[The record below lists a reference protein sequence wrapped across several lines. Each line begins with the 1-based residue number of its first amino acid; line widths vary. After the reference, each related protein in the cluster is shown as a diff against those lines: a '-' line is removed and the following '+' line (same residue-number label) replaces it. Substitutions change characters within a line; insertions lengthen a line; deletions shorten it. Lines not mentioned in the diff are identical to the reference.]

1 MIPLSWLEYSHTRVA
16 AGQAAMDSVKES
28 LNMKTWLWCSLATIG
43 LWGVWGFLAK
53 TASRSMT
60 PANLFLL
67 GSFGNL
73 LVFPVFMILYGK
85 DFRFPWTS
93 LDHYSAVLAGIF
105 GAVGTVLF
113 YVAVAK
119 GEVSRV
125 MVMTAMYPGITVV
138 LAHLLLHEPVTTHKL
153 IGLAMSLIGVILL
166 SY

>member
-1 MIPLSWLEYSHTRVA
+1 MA
-16 AGQAAMDSVKES
+16 AGQAATVPVKES
-28 LNMKTWLWCSLATIG
+28 FYMKTWFWCSLATIG

-53 TASRSMT
+53 AASRSMT

-67 GSFGNL
+67 GSLGNL
-73 LVFPVFMILYGK
+73 LVFPVFVILYGK
-85 DFRFPWTS
+85 EFRFPWSS

-138 LAHLLLHEPVTTHKL
+138 LAYLLLHEPLTTHKL
-153 IGLAMSLIGVILL
+153 IGLGLSLIGVVLL